1 MKIQIAGPGCPK
13 CQMAEKNVRAA
24 CEQMNLDSE
33 VTHISDFK
41 EYAKYGVM
49 LTPSVIVDG
58 KVIFSGKVPSLE
70 ELKKTLD
77 GLKQ

>member
-13 CQMAEKNVRAA
+13 CQMTEKNVRVA
-24 CEQMNLDSE
+24 CEQINLDVE
-33 VTHISDFK
+33 ITHLYDLK

-58 KVIFSGKVPSLE
+58 KVIYSGKVPSPE
-70 ELKKTLD
+70 ELKKTL
-77 GLKQ
+77 GALK

>member
-13 CQMAEKNVRAA
+13 CQMTEKNVRAA
-24 CEQMNLDSE
+24 CEQMNLDIE
-33 VTHISDFK
+33 ITHLSDFK

-77 GLKQ
+77 GLK